1 MLAGELYVAGTSPLH
16 RADPRL
22 KILGIL
28 ALGFLITTVNIG
40 GLVSISIGLLVLIRL
55 SGLGIKSMLVVI
67 KAGFLLGGFY
77 ILVMG
82 WTWEGWT
89 FWQGDW
95 SYTGLL
101 AGAIMAWR
109 ILLVFILTRIFT
121 GVTSPS
127 EQGIGIA
134 YLFTPLYPFTK
145 KAADFALLL
154 TLTLRFIPLLL
165 EEGALL
171 YKARLAKGS
180 FPTSWG
186 GKVQEITRLLF
197 PLLRITLK
205 RAEELGENL
214 LARGYVSG
222 GYRVLSTKEWDQKDT
237 IGAVLIF
244 IWGGITLAL
253 NHWYNLLP

>member
-1 MLAGELYVAGTSPLH
+1 MLTGELYVSGTSPLH

-28 ALGFLITTVNIG
+28 ALSLLITTVNTG
-40 GLVSISIGLLVLIRL
+40 GLVSINIGLLLLLRL
-55 SGLGIKSMLVVI
+55 SGLGIKSMQRVLS
-67 KAGFLLGGFY
+67 AGFFLGGFY

-82 WTWEGWT
+82 WNWENWT
-89 FWQGDW
+89 FWQGYW
-95 SYTGLL
+95 SYEGLV
-101 AGAIMAWR
+101 AGVMITWR

-134 YLFTPLYPFTK
+134 FLFTPFYPFTK
-145 KAADFALLL
+145 KVADFALLL

-180 FPTSWG
+180 LPTNWV

-222 GYRVLSTKEWDQKDT
+222 GYRVLATKEWDQKDT
-237 IGAVLIF
+237 IGLVLIML
-244 IWGGITLAL
+244 WGGLTLAL
-253 NHWYNLLP
+253 NHWYNLLL

>member
-1 MLAGELYVAGTSPLH
+1 
-16 RADPRL
+16 
-22 KILGIL
+22 
-28 ALGFLITTVNIG
+28 ALGFLITTVNIS
-40 GLVSISIGLLVLIRL
+40 GLISISIGLLILIRI
-55 SGLGIKSMLVVI
+55 SEMGIKSISRVI
-67 KAGFLLGGFY
+67 KAGIFLGGFY

-89 FWQGDW
+89 FWQGNW
-95 SYTGLL
+95 SYEGLL
-101 AGAIMAWR
+101 AGVIMAWR

-134 YLFTPLYPFTK
+134 YLFTPFYPLTK

-165 EEGALL
+165 EEGAML

-180 FPTSWG
+180 LPTNWG

-197 PLLRITLK
+197 PLLRITFR

-222 GYRVLSTKEWDQKDT
+222 GYRVLATKEWDQKDT
-237 IGAVLIF
+237 IGVVLIL
-244 IWGGITLAL
+244 IWGTLTLVL
-253 NHWYNLLP
+253 NYWYNPLP